1 MVPALSGK
9 MNGETLVYLDNAA
22 TTQKPSQVLDFL
34 RDAMVHSNANVHRSM
49 YELSDRST
57 TLYEEAREKVRS
69 FINAPGRE
77 NIIFTSGTTASIN
90 LVADTFCRS
99 LGPGDEILIEGDS
112 HHSNIVPW
120 QLAAER
126 NGAVVRVIPTDVMLG
141 RGRSGRVAFEELDSM
156 LNERV
161 KILAL
166 THISNI
172 TGLVNPVGEIIAK
185 AHAKGIP
192 VLVDGAQGIV
202 HEKVDVQDMDCDFYA
217 FSAHKI
223 YGATGVGILY
233 GKTELLEK
241 MPPYMGGGDMVETVT
256 YGKTTYAPLPLKFEA
271 GTPNFTGAAS
281 LKPALEFAEYLRE
294 GEVGQALKEEEG
306 RIVSFMTEA
315 LASDPDVELYGSAE
329 GTGLKKTP
337 LFTFNIKDKWSHY
350 HLNHPLH
357 GGWFKDDAAYRLPFY
372 KISRIHSPT
381 RAISLAERSSITG
394 YASWSCF
401 LHYEKADVLNYERHD
416 SKSGKGRCNVLYSDG
431 HVGSLTR
438 GAASAIKV
446 NPNGND
452 NNIFRVGYNY

>member
-1 MVPALSGK
+1 MEDARIKILSEVRELFPALSEK
-9 MNGETLVYLDNAA
+9 MNGEPLVYLDNAA
-22 TTQKPSQVLDFL
+22 TTQKPRQVLDFL
-34 RDAMVHSNANVHRSM
+34 GDAMVRSNANVHRSM

-57 TLYEEAREKVRS
+57 TLYENAREKVRA

-99 LGPGDEILIEGDS
+99 LEPGDEILIEGDS

-126 NGAVVRVIPTDVMLG
+126 NGAVVKVIPTDVMLG
-141 RGRSGRVAFEELDSM
+141 AGRSGRVAFEMLDQM
-156 LNERV
+156 LSDRV

-172 TGLVNPVGEIIAK
+172 TGIVNPVGDIIAK

-202 HEKVDVQDMDCDFYA
+202 HEKVDVQAMDCDFYA

-223 YGATGVGILY
+223 YGATGVGVLY

-281 LKPALEFAEYLRE
+281 LAPALEFAEYSRE
-294 GEVGQALKEEEG
+294 GEIGRLLKEEEG

-315 LASDPDVELYGSAE
+315 LVSDPDIELYGSAE

-337 LFTFNIKDKWSHY
+337 IFTFNVKGVNAGDLAQLLDKMGVAVRSGLMCAEPLINSFGANSALRASFAPYNTLEEAQVFIKC
-350 HLNHPLH
+350 LQ
-357 GGWFKDDAAYRLPFY
+357 
-372 KISRIHSPT
+372 
-381 RAISLAERSSITG
+381 RAKNML
-394 YASWSCF
+394 
-401 LHYEKADVLNYERHD
+401 L
-416 SKSGKGRCNVLYSDG
+416 
-431 HVGSLTR
+431 
-438 GAASAIKV
+438 
-446 NPNGND
+446 
-452 NNIFRVGYNY
+452 

>member
-1 MVPALSGK
+1 MEDNRSKILSVVRGMVPALSGK

-34 RDAMVHSNANVHRSM
+34 RDAMEHSNANVHRSM

-57 TLYEEAREKVRS
+57 TLYEEAREKVRA

-90 LVADTFCRS
+90 LVADTFCRR
-99 LGPGDEILIEGDS
+99 LEPGDEILIEGDS

-141 RGRSGRVAFEELDSM
+141 RGRSGRVAFEELDTM
-156 LNERV
+156 LTDKV

-185 AHAKGIP
+185 AHARGIP

-202 HEKVDVQDMDCDFYA
+202 HEKVDVQEMDCDFYA

-233 GKTELLEK
+233 GKTEMLESL
-241 MPPYMGGGDMVETVT
+241 PPYMGGGDMVETVT
-256 YGKTTYAPLPLKFEA
+256 YQKTTYAPLPLRLEA

-281 LKPALEFAEYLRE
+281 LAPALEFAEYLRE
-294 GEVGQALKEEEG
+294 GEVGQALKEEEE
-306 RIVSFMTEA
+306 RIVSFMTET
-315 LASDPDVELYGSAE
+315 LASDPDVEVYGRGDNKA
-329 GTGLKKTP
+329 P
-337 LFTFNIKDKWSHY
+337 IFTFNIKGVNAGDLAQLLDKMGVAVRSG
-350 HLNHPLH
+350 LMCAEPLINSF
-357 GGWFKDDAAYRLPFY
+357 GANSAL
-372 KISRIHSPT
+372 
-381 RAISLAERSSITG
+381 RASFAPYNTLEEAQV
-394 YASWSCF
+394 F
-401 LHYEKADVLNYERHD
+401 
-416 SKSGKGRCNVLYSDG
+416 
-431 HVGSLTR
+431 
-438 GAASAIKV
+438 IKCLQRAK
-446 NPNGND
+446 NMLL
-452 NNIFRVGYNY
+452 

>member
-1 MVPALSGK
+1 MEDIRSKILSEVRGMVPALSGK
-9 MNGETLVYLDNAA
+9 MNGEPLVYLDNAA

-34 RDAMVHSNANVHRSM
+34 GDAMVYSNANVHRSM

-57 TLYEEAREKVRS
+57 TLYEDAREKVRS

-77 NIIFTSGTTASIN
+77 NILFTSGTTASIN
-90 LVADTFCRS
+90 LVADTFCRR
-99 LGPGDEILIEGDS
+99 LEPGDEILIEGDS

-126 NGAVVRVIPTDVMLG
+126 NGAVVKVIPTDVMLG

-156 LNERV
+156 LNDRV

-172 TGLVNPVGEIIAK
+172 TGLINPVGEIIVK

-202 HEKVDVQDMDCDFYA
+202 HEKVDVQAMDCDFYA

-233 GKTELLEK
+233 GKTEMLESL
-241 MPPYMGGGDMVETVT
+241 PPYMGGGDMVETVT
-256 YGKTTYAPLPLKFEA
+256 YQKTTYAQLPLKFEA

-281 LKPALEFAEYLRE
+281 LAPALEFAEFLRE

-315 LASDPDVELYGSAE
+315 LASDKDVEVY
-329 GTGLKKTP
+329 GTGENKAP
-337 LFTFNIKDKWSHY
+337 IFTLNIKGVNAGDMAQLLDKMGVAVRSG
-350 HLNHPLH
+350 LMCAEPLINSF
-357 GGWFKDDAAYRLPFY
+357 GANSAL
-372 KISRIHSPT
+372 
-381 RAISLAERSSITG
+381 RASFAPYNTLEEAQV
-394 YASWSCF
+394 F
-401 LHYEKADVLNYERHD
+401 
-416 SKSGKGRCNVLYSDG
+416 
-431 HVGSLTR
+431 
-438 GAASAIKV
+438 IKCLQRAK
-446 NPNGND
+446 NMLL
-452 NNIFRVGYNY
+452 